1 MLDAVGTSTGPSFRA
16 LRTEVMPKNI
26 QSTWNCLLNFV
37 WRLGS
42 IPASLLGGLLWN
54 IDPRLPFIFA
64 LFVDAGLRLP
74 ILIRHVPET
83 LVPLSKAPRIG
94 PHVLIY
100 GLSEAGLTSTARLVQ
115 RSMKAEIINTTR
127 LDTRRLSG
135 ILKSEKRPVIIEGTS
150 ALYAAKEK
158 QDSVRVLLVASR
170 KERTRRRAQKSKK
183 PEFVAFKELEEE
195 DRKMDR
201 IARRLYQIIS
211 Y

>member
-1 MLDAVGTSTGPSFRA
+1 
-16 LRTEVMPKNI
+16 
-26 QSTWNCLLNFV
+26 
-37 WRLGS
+37 
-42 IPASLLGGLLWN
+42 
-54 IDPRLPFIFA
+54 
-64 LFVDAGLRLP
+64 
-74 ILIRHVPET
+74 
-83 LVPLSKAPRIG
+83 
-94 PHVLIY
+94 
-100 GLSEAGLTSTARLVQ
+100 
-115 RSMKAEIINTTR
+115 
-127 LDTRRLSG
+127 
-135 ILKSEKRPVIIEGTS
+135 VIIEGTS